1 MQVVRRISVLVVCG
15 AFAVG
20 ACGDSSGPGGPTSVA
35 LLTHASFVE
44 YDTADYAAESSE
56 LEFTIQSYGIAV
68 APIAAYDSATI
79 AGLAPHAA
87 FIVPEQEVG
96 NSFVDSLSAGALIAL
111 RRFVDSGG
119 GILVVVPDDPGRA
132 LIDTL
137 FGYTIERWFNASN
150 YQLITGHSNGTV
162 FAGGP
167 SQIWDNDGT
176 YALDPT
182 TLPPAARI
190 IYQAANGAVAVG
202 VIPEGRGAIILVG
215 WDWYNAEPHGSQDGG
230 WIEAF
235 RRALRY

>member
-1 MQVVRRISVLVVCG
+1 MQVVRRLSVLVVCG
-15 AFAVG
+15 AFAIAG
-20 ACGDSSGPGGPTSVA
+20 CGDSSGPGSPSSVA
-35 LLTHASFVE
+35 LLTHTSFVE

-56 LEFTIQSYGIAV
+56 LEFTIRSYGIAV
-68 APIAAYDSATI
+68 APIAAYDSTTI
-79 AGLAPHAA
+79 AGLSQHAA
-87 FIVPEQEVG
+87 FVVPEQEVG
-96 NSFVDSLSAGALIAL
+96 NSLVDSLGAGALTVL

-119 GILVVVPDDPGRA
+119 GALVVVPDDAGRA

-137 FGYTIERWFNASN
+137 FGYALDRWFNASN
-150 YQLITGHSNGTV
+150 YQLVTGNSNGTA

-182 TLPPAARI
+182 TLPPGARI

-202 VIPEGRGAIILVG
+202 VIPQGRGAIILLG

-235 RRALRY
+235 RRALHY